1 MIKTHSELFNDTSY
15 FEYYYYQI
23 DWNWQSWGGKMC
35 GGLYLRCRFSPYG
48 PEFCFQMLWWILSF
62 LVSSYP
68 PYVWDLGSLP
78 TSWAHPHLVQRAQWD
93 CLRPHVPRQARQ
105 PVLLDL
111 DSAND
116 INLSRS
122 PQLKGQQI
130 FSYVIFR
137 RLIICTSRPSINLKL
152 IFEYAVR

>member
-1 MIKTHSELFNDTSY
+1 MMLAILKIIIITTKLTE
-15 FEYYYYQI
+15 I
-23 DWNWQSWGGKMC
+23 GKVGGKDVW
-35 GGLYLRCRFSPYG
+35 RSVS
-48 PEFCFQMLWWILSF
+48 QMLILSVWAWILFPNVTVNFIIPCIIIPSLCLGPGF
-62 LVSSYP
+62 P
-68 PYVWDLGSLP
+68 PYLLGTPTLSPEGTVRLPETSCTQTSQAASSPWDP
-78 TSWAHPHLVQRAQWD
+78 
-93 CLRPHVPRQARQ
+93 
-105 PVLLDL
+105 
-111 DSAND
+111 DSANG

>member
-1 MIKTHSELFNDTSY
+1 MMLAILKIIIIIITTKLTEIGKVGVEGCVEVSISDVDSLCMSLNSVSKCYDEFYHS
-15 FEYYYYQI
+15 
-23 DWNWQSWGGKMC
+23 
-35 GGLYLRCRFSPYG
+35 LYRIR
-48 PEFCFQMLWWILSF
+48 
-62 LVSSYP
+62 P

-105 PVLLDL
+105 PVLLDP

-116 INLSRS
+116 ISLSRS

-130 FSYVIFR
+130 FSYAVFR